1 MTMVAATE
9 AREAAAALRRVAA
22 ELANHS
28 LGTYWRSP
36 AKDACEAEL
45 AALER
50 SAYTIARR
58 LEIWANQEGVAS
70 ARAESL

>member
-1 MTMVAATE
+1 MAAATE
-9 AREAAAALRRVAA
+9 AREAAAALRRISA
-22 ELANHS
+22 ELATHS

-45 AALER
+45 VALER
-50 SAYTIARR
+50 SAHNIARR
-58 LEIWANQEGVAS
+58 LEIWADQEGAAS